1 MTKQPNLTLAYLTHA
16 PRSAAQVLQQI
27 ESGQAA
33 AFLGQVPVRLTAPLL
48 SEMSPWS
55 GARIVADMPIEQ
67 AVGVLHA
74 LDFDDCLALVRLID
88 DERQA
93 VLLDQLP
100 TRLGRRLRHALN
112 YPAGSVGAW
121 IDPQVPAFPE
131 QTRVQAALGH
141 AAGSAAASHVFVQAE
156 SDGRFLGA
164 IAISQLIGVE
174 SDLPLSRLP
183 LQSVQPLS
191 SRATLASVLG
201 RREWDQFLVL
211 PVIGRSKAMVGG
223 LSRSS
228 LRRGLS
234 EHRDST
240 SSAEGSMLGQLVSAL
255 AISSAGL
262 FQALAQGTTIDK
274 QEKPDDQRS

>member
-1 MTKQPNLTLAYLTHA
+1 MIKQPNLTLAYLTHA
-16 PRSAAQVLQQI
+16 PRSAAQVLQQV
-27 ESGQAA
+27 ESAEAA

-48 SEMSPWS
+48 AEMSPWS
-55 GARIVADMPIEQ
+55 GARIVADMPIDQ
-67 AVGVLHA
+67 AVGVLAA
-74 LDFDDCLALVRLID
+74 LDFDDCLALVRLIA
-88 DERQA
+88 DERQT

-131 QTRVQAALGH
+131 QTTVQAALGH
-141 AAGSAAASHVFVQAE
+141 VAAAAAASHVFVQADN
-156 SDGRFLGA
+156 DGRFLGA
-164 IAISQLIGVE
+164 IAITQLIGVDSE
-174 SDLPLSRLP
+174 LPLARLP

-191 SRATLASVLG
+191 SRATLASVLS

-211 PVIGRSKAMVGG
+211 PVVGRSTSMVGG

-228 LRRGLS
+228 LRRGLN
-234 EHRDST
+234 ERRE
-240 SSAEGSMLGQLVSAL
+240 SANSVQASMLGQMVSAL

-262 FQALAQGTTIDK
+262 FQALVQGTTMDN
-274 QEKPDDQRS
+274 QETSDDQRG